1 MFVCECVCSST
12 LVFFVGHLISSL
24 GSWPVRVSV
33 NKIYQQLQWGFCFV
47 FSVVLFQRGLLSY
60 SSAWRADFLR

>member
-1 MFVCECVCSST
+1 MFVCECVCVCVCSST

-33 NKIYQQLQWGFCFV
+33 NKIYQQPQWVFLFCFPSGFV
-47 FSVVLFQRGLLSY
+47 QKGTLEL
-60 SSAWRADFLR
+60 